1 MSLTAPQLATLKA
14 AIIADPT
21 AGPLRTAGD
30 SASLLAWCN
39 AASASAAWR
48 AVVPASD
55 IFDAITISSYD
66 NLSAGKRDAV
76 NMMLNRGTIDASKV
90 TIRNGFVDIF
100 TVTGAYTD
108 SAQLGKMVNNA
119 LVEFATKAQTI
130 IGGTTPAAVGGV
142 TALKRGYVDL
152 VSQDEANRLVN

>member
-1 MSLTAPQLATLKA
+1 MSLTAPQFATLKS

-39 AASASAAWR
+39 AASATTAWR
-48 AVVPASD
+48 NVVPAAD
-55 IFDAITISSYD
+55 IFDALTIATFD
-66 NLSAGKRDAV
+66 NLSAGKRDAFKMV
-76 NMMLNRGTIDASKV
+76 LDRGAIDAGKLS
-90 TIRNGFVDIF
+90 IRNGFVDIF
-100 TVTGAYTD
+100 TVTGTYTD

-119 LVEFATKAQTI
+119 LVEFATKAQGI
-130 IGGTTPAAVGGV
+130 IGGTTPAAVAGV
-142 TALKRGYVDL
+142 SALKRNYADL